1 MNNAELKG
9 KYLETVLYQEGRHVT
24 LEFFPNNK
32 HKAFVCNMKR
42 IAKEFH
48 LKVIWKQKD
57 YEKSSSTT

>member
-9 KYLETVLYQEGRHVT
+9 KYIETVLYQEGRHVT
-24 LEFFPNNK
+24 PNNK
-32 HKAFVCNMKR
+32 RKAFVLNMMR

-57 YEKSSSTT
+57 YEKSR